1 MTTENKNT
9 PHEEVNKKDEN
20 NEAALINNHKKLSF
34 RELFQRA
41 LKGDHKDLTT
51 GSIGVA
57 AFLLAVPMV
66 LEMLMESIFAI
77 TDIFFVSGLGAQA
90 VAVVGLTEAVLTLL
104 YALAIGLSM
113 AVTATIARRYGEKNI
128 EQADIVA
135 GQTLWIGMAVALF
148 VGFIGLNFSEDILHL
163 MGGSESLIQEGKT
176 YTTIMLSGSI
186 TILYLFLINA
196 IFRGAGDASI
206 AMRSLWLANGINIML
221 DPLLIYGVGPFP
233 EMGLTGAAVA
243 TTIGRGVGVIYQL
256 SYLFGVAGRIKIT
269 LKHLLIQ
276 TEVCFKL
283 IKVSFWGIVQ
293 FLIAT
298 ASWIALVRIVS
309 TYGSDAVAGYTIAIR
324 IIMFV
329 ILPAWGLS
337 NAVATLVGQN
347 LGAGKPER
355 AEQSVWRIAK
365 YNIYFL
371 LSVAV
376 VFITIP
382 AQIVGLF
389 TDNQN
394 VISYAT
400 DCLRFISYG
409 NGFFALG
416 MILVQA
422 FNGAGDTMTPTKIN
436 FFCYWLIQIPV
447 AYGLAKWLSLG
458 PTGVFLAI
466 TIAQSIFA
474 FVGWQVF
481 KKGQW
486 KLQAV

>member
-1 MTTENKNT
+1 LKSQNKSILQDDVKNEDVT
-9 PHEEVNKKDEN
+9 SKKIS
-20 NEAALINNHKKLSF
+20 L
-34 RELFQRA
+34 RQLFKQA

-128 EQADIVA
+128 EQADVVA
-135 GQTLWIGMAVALF
+135 GQTLWIGMAVALI
-148 VGFIGLNFSEDILHL
+148 VGFIGLNFAEDILRV
-163 MGGSESLIQEGKT
+163 MGGNDALIAQGKS
-176 YTTIMLSGSI
+176 YTTIMLTGSI

-206 AMRSLWLANGINIML
+206 AMRSLWLANGINIVL

-269 LKHLLIQ
+269 LRHLLIQ
-276 TEVCFKL
+276 TEVCLKL

-324 IIMFV
+324 VIMFV

-347 LGAGKPER
+347 LGANKPER
-355 AEQSVWRIAK
+355 AEESVWKIAK

-371 LSVAV
+371 LIVAV
-376 VFITIP
+376 IFISIP
-382 AQIVGLF
+382 AQIIGLF
-389 TDNQN
+389 TDNTN
-394 VISYAT
+394 VIAFGVE
-400 DCLRFISYG
+400 CLRYISYG

-422 FNGAGDTMTPTKIN
+422 FNGAGDTITPTKIN
-436 FFCYWLIQIPV
+436 FFCYWLIQIPL
-447 AYGLAKWLSLG
+447 ALALAKWFELG
-458 PTGVFLAI
+458 PTGVFLSV
-466 TIAQSIFA
+466 TLSQTLFA
-474 FVGWQVF
+474 FVGWRVF
-481 KKGQW
+481 RKGQW
-486 KLQAV
+486 KFKTV

>member
-1 MTTENKNT
+1 
-9 PHEEVNKKDEN
+9 
-20 NEAALINNHKKLSF
+20 
-34 RELFQRA
+34 
-41 LKGDHKDLTT
+41 
-51 GSIGVA
+51 
-57 AFLLAVPMV
+57 MV

-128 EQADIVA
+128 EQADVVA
-135 GQTLWIGMAVALF
+135 GQTLWIGMAVALI
-148 VGFIGLNFSEDILHL
+148 VGFIGLNFAEDILRV
-163 MGGSESLIQEGKT
+163 MGGNDALIAQGKS
-176 YTTIMLSGSI
+176 YTTIMLTGSI

-206 AMRSLWLANGINIML
+206 AMRSLWLANGINIVL

-269 LKHLLIQ
+269 LRHLLVQ
-276 TEVCFKL
+276 TEVCLKL

-324 IIMFV
+324 VIMFV

-347 LGAGKPER
+347 LGANKPER
-355 AEQSVWRIAK
+355 AEESVWKIAK

-371 LSVAV
+371 LIVAV
-376 VFITIP
+376 IFISIP
-382 AQIVGLF
+382 AQIIGLF
-389 TDNQN
+389 TDNTN
-394 VISYAT
+394 VIAFGVE
-400 DCLRFISYG
+400 CLRYISYG

-422 FNGAGDTMTPTKIN
+422 FNGAGDTITPTKIN
-436 FFCYWLIQIPV
+436 FFCYWLIQIPL
-447 AYGLAKWLSLG
+447 ALALAKGFELG
-458 PTGVFLAI
+458 PTGVFLSV
-466 TIAQSIFA
+466 TLSQTLFA
-474 FVGWQVF
+474 FVGWRVF

-486 KLQAV
+486 KLKTV

>member
-1 MTTENKNT
+1 MNTQKTTNL
-9 PHEEVNKKDEN
+9 HEGETNVDAN
-20 NEAALINNHKKLSF
+20 NEKLQQKLSIKQ
-34 RELFQRA
+34 LFKQS
-41 LKGDHKDLTT
+41 LKGNHQDLTK

-128 EQADIVA
+128 EQADVVA
-135 GQTLWIGMAVALF
+135 GQTLWIGMAVALV
-148 VGFIGLNFSEDILHL
+148 VGFIGLNFAEDILRL
-163 MGGSESLIQEGKT
+163 MGGSETLIKEGKT

-206 AMRSLWLANGINIML
+206 AMRSLWLANGINIVL

-243 TTIGRGVGVIYQL
+243 TNIGRGVGVIYQL

-276 TEVCFKL
+276 TEVCLKL
-283 IKVSFWGIVQ
+283 LKVSFWGIIQ

-324 IIMFV
+324 VIMFV

-347 LGAGKPER
+347 LGANKPDR

-371 LSVAV
+371 LAVALI
-376 VFITIP
+376 FITIP
-382 AQIVGLF
+382 SHIIGLF
-389 TDNQN
+389 TSDEN
-394 VISYAT
+394 VIKYGV
-400 DCLRFISYG
+400 DCLRYISYG

-436 FFCYWLIQIPV
+436 FVCYWLIQIPV
-447 AYGLAKWLSLG
+447 AYGLAKWFDLG

-474 FVGWQVF
+474 LVGWLTF
-481 KKGQW
+481 RKGHW
-486 KLQAV
+486 KLKLV

>member
-1 MTTENKNT
+1 MNRQDKNVS
-9 PHEEVNKKDEN
+9 HEEVNEVAHN
-20 NEAALINNHKKLSF
+20 AAIIINNQTKLSF

-51 GSIGVA
+51 GSIGIA

-128 EQADIVA
+128 EQADVVA
-135 GQTLWIGMAVALF
+135 GQTLWIGMAVALI
-148 VGFIGLNFSEDILHL
+148 VGFIGLHFAEDILRL
-163 MGGSESLIQEGKT
+163 MGGSESLIQEGKS
-176 YTTIMLSGSI
+176 YTTIMLTGSI

-206 AMRSLWLANGINIML
+206 AMRSLWLANGINIVL

-269 LKHLLIQ
+269 LRHLMIQ
-276 TEVCFKL
+276 AEVCIKL

-324 IIMFV
+324 VIMFV

-371 LSVAV
+371 LTVAV
-376 VFITIP
+376 IFITIP
-382 AQIVGLF
+382 TQIVGLF
-389 TDNQN
+389 TDDQN
-394 VISYAT
+394 VIKYGV
-400 DCLRFISYG
+400 DCLRYISYG

-436 FFCYWLIQIPV
+436 FVCYWLIQIPV
-447 AYGLAKWLSLG
+447 AYTLAKWLTLG

-474 FVGWQVF
+474 FIGWHVF

-486 KLQAV
+486 KLQTV